1 MSDQHPVATDEAEA
15 ESTEVRA
22 ARVAELEARVEELED
37 RWRRALAD
45 LDNQRKRMVREIERE
60 RAAER
65 ARVAADWLPIID
77 HLELALAHA
86 RSRPAAILDGVQ
98 SVRDQALAV
107 LSRLGFERRDEVGEP
122 FDPARH
128 EAVSTVPDADVAP
141 GTVVQVVRPGYG
153 DGERQLR
160 PAGVV
165 VATRED

>member
-1 MSDQHPVATDEAEA
+1 MSDQHPGVTAEEEAA
-15 ESTEVRA
+15 EPQAST

-45 LDNQRKRMVREIERE
+45 LDNQRKRMIRELERE
-60 RAAER
+60 RADER
-65 ARVAADWLPIID
+65 ARVAKDWLPIID

-86 RSRPAAILDGVQ
+86 RSGPAAIVDGVQ

-107 LSRLGFERRDEVGEP
+107 LARLGYDRRDEVGEP

-128 EAVSTVPDADVAP
+128 EAMSTVADPDVAP

-165 VATRED
+165 VATRAD

>member
-1 MSDQHPVATDEAEA
+1 MSDQHRVATDDTAAEA
-15 ESTEVRA
+15 TRA
-22 ARVAELEARVEELED
+22 PEARIAELEARVEELED
-37 RWRRALAD
+37 HRRRALAD
-45 LDNQRKRMVREIERE
+45 LDNQRKRMIREIERA
-60 RAAER
+60 RADER
-65 ARVAADWLPIID
+65 ARVAADWLPIVD

-107 LSRLGFERRDEVGEP
+107 LARLGFFRRDEVGEP

-128 EAVSTVPDADVAP
+128 EAMSTVLDPDVPP

-153 DGERQLR
+153 EGDRQLR